1 MEITEAP
8 AVAMTADTSTGC
20 SVFGCSESA
29 GEQAQVTARSK
40 EAIQSSLRIG
50 ARSPTTGCLYIRF
63 CEYSAMGSL
72 EPVDA
77 LFQAFA
83 DRTRLRILNILRE
96 GELCVGDLVQILDV
110 PQPTASRHL
119 GQLRNAGLVKTRRH
133 GLWCFYSLARPDG
146 RLHERLLRCLECC
159 FEEVSELA
167 SDLQAAR
174 RLRRGGGCCPDAA
187 RVTTQSP
194 RRKRTRSSAEARQ

>member
-1 MEITEAP
+1 
-8 AVAMTADTSTGC
+8 
-20 SVFGCSESA
+20 
-29 GEQAQVTARSK
+29 
-40 EAIQSSLRIG
+40 
-50 ARSPTTGCLYIRF
+50 
-63 CEYSAMGSL
+63 MGTP

-133 GLWCFYSLARPDG
+133 GLWCFYSLAQPEG

-159 FEEVSELA
+159 FEEVRELA
-167 SDLQAAR
+167 SDLRTAR
-174 RLRRGGGCCPDAA
+174 KLRRSGGCCPEAVRAA
-187 RVTTQSP
+187 ALP
-194 RRKRTRSSAEARQ
+194 RRARPRANAEAHR

>member
-1 MEITEAP
+1 
-8 AVAMTADTSTGC
+8 
-20 SVFGCSESA
+20 
-29 GEQAQVTARSK
+29 
-40 EAIQSSLRIG
+40 
-50 ARSPTTGCLYIRF
+50 
-63 CEYSAMGSL
+63 MGSP

-119 GQLRNAGLVKTRRH
+119 AQLRNAGLVATRRH
-133 GLWCFYSLARPDG
+133 GLWCFYSLAQPEG

-159 FEEVSELA
+159 FEEVPELA
-167 SDLQAAR
+167 SDLRTAAKTR
-174 RLRRGGGCCPDAA
+174 RSGGCCPDAA
-187 RVTTQSP
+187 RGVASRGAKQ
-194 RRKRTRSSAEARQ
+194 RVRTSAETHP